1 MATLPDQRAQTERP
15 ALAALKAELRR
26 LEGAGRREQSVR
38 PIGVAGLEQGLPGGG
53 LARGALHEIVA
64 GPGGAAAAEGFAASL
79 LAGLVRHGPVLW
91 CTRETG
97 LYGPGLARLG
107 LAPDRLILV
116 SARRPA
122 DLLWAMEEGLKTPGL
137 AAVLGEPERFDL
149 TASRRLQLAA
159 EASGVTCLV
168 LRREHSVAERQ
179 IGSSVAERQIG
190 SSVAERQIGSSVA
203 VTRWRV
209 TPVPSGPAFAA
220 DTRDFGLAR
229 ARWRVELTRCRGADW
244 AAGTE
249 GHGVWLMEEGDASGA
264 VAVAVPSADRSAA
277 TVPERLRA

>member
-179 IGSSVAERQIG
+179 IGSSVA
-190 SSVAERQIGSSVA
+190 